1 MTCKMCPAVYGT
13 TATGSSRCDVRTNL
27 VPTEHPQ
34 VFYVSVTFGVWFSG
48 VSSAAS
54 NGGIAA
60 ALGVEGTEHDAFVH
74 VVKTDASRGFNV
86 TAREAMLANVT
97 VPGAKIFDAGWA
109 NYTGSEDDG
118 SHMPPM
124 PSPPLPPP
132 VQNEWI
138 HVDTHVIRCATY
150 L

>member
-1 MTCKMCPAVYGT
+1 MRRSNEP
-13 TATGSSRCDVRTNL
+13 

-34 VFYVSVTFGVWFSG
+34 VFYVSVVFGVWFSG

-118 SHMPPM
+118 AHAADALPPQ
-124 PSPPLPPP
+124 PPPPPTPPPLPPP
-132 VQNEWI
+132 PR
-138 HVDTHVIRCATY
+138 RCCPRAARGAGRGALARERRGATPR
-150 L
+150 